1 MPLLGNEPSGTVET
15 MEELFAIAAAM
26 EQEAI
31 AGYTSLAGR
40 MRKEGRHDL
49 ASVFE
54 KAVEEE
60 SGHLGNVAY
69 WSQRAT
75 GKAPD
80 PSAVRWSLDPTFD
93 DEGTSLVAP
102 ELISA
107 YRAFSIAVRNEE
119 RAFAFWTYLASRSP
133 STQLREAAE
142 QMAREELTHVATLR
156 RERRRAFHL
165 QREAMSGE
173 ARQWSLA
180 ALEER
185 LSALLS
191 ARAAGDVKAPAGA
204 MLANLSAEASA
215 RASALTRHPLSP
227 APAPAFASLEPAV
240 LETPQA
246 LSEALL
252 DAYLDLA
259 ERLPDEAGRDRAQT
273 HAARI
278 LDCISALRMGG

>member
-31 AGYTSLAGR
+31 AGYASLAGR
-40 MRKEGRHDL
+40 MRKEDRHDL
-49 ASVFE
+49 AAVFE
-54 KAVEEE
+54 KLVEEE

-69 WSQRAT
+69 WSQRTT

-180 ALEER
+180 ALEEQ

-191 ARAAGDVKAPAGA
+191 ARAAGDAQAPAGA
-204 MLANLSAEASA
+204 VLANLSAEASA
-215 RASALTRHPLSP
+215 RANALTRHPLSP
-227 APAPAFASLEPAV
+227 TFMSLEPAV
-240 LETPQA
+240 LKTPQA